1 MNWGYEPPTWL
12 PGGHTQ
18 TIYPSLFA
26 RHLYPDQITW
36 RRERLSTK
44 DSDFV
49 DIDWS
54 WRALEMESLI
64 VLFHG
69 LEGSSQS
76 HYARAFAHYL
86 QGSGVGLCVPHFRG
100 CSGDI
105 NKAPRAYHSGDYE
118 EVGWILGQIRER
130 FQGEVGAFGVSL
142 GGNALLR
149 WAQEAG
155 EDANRFVKGVGS
167 ICAPLDLMQSGLQIG
182 RGINHWLYERR
193 FLTTMKVKARQK
205 IKQFPGL
212 FDIQKVMNSKSLFE
226 FDNYFTAPVHGFKDT
241 VDYWTNC
248 SSNLRMQDIKVR
260 HVVINAL
267 NDPFIPAQS
276 LPRLNDFNS
285 YGTPVYTK
293 EGGHVGFAQ
302 SAFPGELNALPKLV
316 TTWMKS

>member
-1 MNWGYEPPTWL
+1 LNWGYEPPSWL

-26 RHLYPDQITW
+26 HYLYPDQITW
-36 RRERLSTK
+36 RRERVSTN
-44 DSDFV
+44 DGDFV
-49 DIDWS
+49 DLDWS
-54 WRALEMESLI
+54 GRTLEMESLI

-118 EVGWILGQIRER
+118 EIGWILGQIRER
-130 FQGEVGAFGVSL
+130 FQGQICAFGVSL

-193 FLTTMKVKARQK
+193 FLRTMKIKASQK
-205 IKQFPGL
+205 IKQYPGL
-212 FDIQKVMNSKSLFE
+212 FDISKVMNAKSLFE

-248 SSNLRMQDIKVR
+248 SSNLRMKDIKIK

-267 NDPFIPAQS
+267 NDPFIPAES
-276 LPRLNDFNS
+276 LPKVHDFNS
-285 YGTPVYTK
+285 YCTSIYTK